1 MRLSRKVLVLV
12 AAAAWVGSVQV
23 CAGQAAAPAGISQR
37 VLPSLVALKVQR
49 PGGVTASGTAFVAV
63 KDGLLVTAAHVLRD
77 AIKVSATFPNGE
89 EFDCAGIVDRDD
101 RHNLALIRIRAF
113 DRPGLTISP
122 GDLPAGEKVFVG
134 VVKDGAFGV
143 VEAGVADAV
152 VQSGIK
158 FYRLAGQIPDGN
170 NGSPVLNAAGEV
182 VGLHVTVVQGNQ
194 SVEMVL
200 PSAYILGLEPSLPV
214 QPWASAAPAGAA
226 PAAPGGGVAAGGAPA
241 VPTAVA
247 ASPDSEEIDAALA
260 AALTNLHDWWAIY
273 GPFSRDI
280 YRISLYNNLK
290 NLDLYTVQSK
300 IDSAINSLRWLKP
313 ADALR
318 DKLVPMVAQ
327 LLASER
333 QAIDLDLQCW
343 LLNKDAPPG
352 KRNPQA
358 EDAARRAAALFEAV
372 PPQVASLRGDFRRL
386 AQESPKF
393 LAPLPPEM
401 RYVLGLDPRKSKL
414 TLGIYLQAVAPMQV
428 LSFAVAKPLAGELG
442 LRGGD
447 LIVSAAGR
455 EFKPQDDMEDFKLL
469 VESNAGRT
477 LEVVV
482 QRGSKL
488 KTLQVKV
495 SADVVQRYGRTPGD
509 APQ

>member
-1 MRLSRKVLVLV
+1 MRCSRKALVLV

-49 PGGVTASGTAFVAV
+49 TGGVTASGTAFVAV

-113 DRPGLTISP
+113 GRPVLTISP
-122 GDLPAGEKVFVG
+122 GELPAGEKVFVG

-170 NGSPVLNAAGEV
+170 NGSPVTNAAGEV

-194 SVEMVL
+194 SAEMVL

-214 QPWASAAPAGAA
+214 QPWASAAPS
-226 PAAPGGGVAAGGAPA
+226 GGVAAGAAPA
-241 VPTAVA
+241 VPTAAA
-247 ASPDSEEIDAALA
+247 ASPDSEEIDVALA

-280 YRISLYNNLK
+280 YRISLYSNLK

-318 DKLVPMVAQ
+318 DKLVPVVAQ

-358 EDAARRAAALFEAV
+358 EDAARRAAALFDAV

-401 RYVLGLDPRKSKL
+401 RYFLGLDPRKSKL
-414 TLGIYLQAVAPMQV
+414 ALGIYLQAVAPMQV

-455 EFKPQDDMEDFKLL
+455 KFKPQDDMEDFKLL

-482 QRGSKL
+482 QRGGTL

-495 SADVVQRYGRTPGD
+495 PADVVQRYGRTPGD